1 MKPHVVATFLAMEE
15 GNSFQFPIP
24 GNQIHRP
31 SLIQIR
37 GPQPPVGDQAAW
49 LLLRD
54 PDLNARLSPDRVF
67 TECPST
73 CALTAP
79 STIHA
84 HMAR

>member
-1 MKPHVVATFLAMEE
+1 MGRIVLQ
-15 GNSFQFPIP
+15 GFPASELTSSRRTS
-24 GNQIHRP
+24 HRP
-31 SLIQIR
+31 GQS
-37 GPQPPVGDQAAW
+37 VETAEEAAG

-79 STIHA
+79 STVHA